1 MSSAKPDFD
10 PTQPFTTVSKPAFNP
25 NQPFQETD
33 TGLPSINAPTDNSSA
48 SPLLDTIASANPI
61 TDLANTLSKKPAVR
75 HFVNDTAVQ
84 TAGEA
89 AGTVVLPGAGS
100 VVGAGIGNAAAKIV
114 NDVED
119 DPDLAKRAAQ
129 YIFSDPQHTQLIQ
142 DLMGSDPDK
151 AAQYVRSLGIPLLQR
166 FSTGAIFQLLGEG
179 ISSVAG
185 KAVDSMQGSA
195 LDVGSKTSDAIP
207 QGVANAP
214 GTPFIG
220 PPETGVTLNPDQVTN
235 SKVADVLDKSAR
247 TGLLSGDKMRSF
259 DAANVDALKQAQ
271 QKIATDLSGGLTEY
285 IPRTQ
290 LADYITSSNDVGQK
304 IQKAV
309 QDNLYQKADEALG
322 GDLVPVPE
330 KAPGGII
337 DPKTGQPTMIPTGN
351 ITYKRVGG
359 ITVPTAQIKDLA
371 QLELTKSELI
381 NGIGNAEQLGPLL
394 SRIKTLDSGVNFSD
408 MQNLRSQILDMNRDA
423 TGAGAKRILTGFAKS
438 INDTME
444 STAKTLSPDGYK
456 QWFQANQFYK
466 HGVQTFQNDAVAKL
480 ITNDYRMADN
490 LGNFMYKNG
499 NVTQIQQLKTIANRV
514 DNLVNNPVFKGQLKE
529 IMDANPR
536 LQGTLQPKELTYPA
550 IMNKYKR
557 GYMQEMFDAYAPKS
571 IDPTNPAQSPLNFQ
585 GLVGELQHPE
595 AVQTMKELFKPEE
608 ISRLQKFAT
617 IGAAAMKHNGQGMTH
632 AIGMVTRLT
641 GLATGKWAAKMLTN
655 PESAD
660 MLMNG
665 VSRLGSKQVGAV
677 KQGSEFLLRAANAI
691 MDRGTENDEG
701 N

>member
-1 MSSAKPDFD
+1 MSSNNLPEGFE
-10 PTQPFTTVSKPAFNP
+10 PTP
-25 NQPFQETD
+25 
-33 TGLPSINAPTDNSSA
+33 TGLPSLNKSTSGSNLPDGFEPVAPPPGANPGPSI
-48 SPLLDTIASANPI
+48 LDTIAAANPI

-75 HFVNDTAVQ
+75 HFVNDVALQ
-84 TAGEA
+84 EGGAA
-89 AGTVVLPGAGS
+89 AGSLVLPGVGTVA
-100 VVGAGIGNAAAKIV
+100 GAGIGNAAAKIV

-119 DPDLAKRAAQ
+119 DPDLAKRAAS

-185 KAVDSMQGSA
+185 KAIDSMKGGA
-195 LDVGSKTSDAIP
+195 LDIGSKTADAIP

-214 GTPFIG
+214 GTPFVG

-247 TGLLSGDKMRSF
+247 AGLLSGDKMRAF
-259 DAANVDALKQAQ
+259 DAANVDALKTTQ

-290 LADYITSSNDVGQK
+290 LADYVTSSDEVGQK

-322 GDLVPVPE
+322 GDLVPTPE
-330 KAPGGII
+330 MAPGGIS
-337 DPKTGQPTMIPTGN
+337 DPKTGKPTMVPTGN
-351 ITYKRVGG
+351 TSYQRVGG
-359 ITVPTAQIKDLA
+359 MTVPTSRIKDVA
-371 QLELTKSELI
+371 SLELTKSDLI
-381 NGIGNAEQLGPLL
+381 NNIGNAEKLGPLL
-394 SRIKTLDSGVNFSD
+394 KQIQSLPAGVNFSD
-408 MQNLRSQILDMNRDA
+408 MQNIRSQILDLNRDA
-423 TGAGAKRILTGFAKS
+423 TGNARRILSTFAKT
-438 INDTME
+438 INDTMKN
-444 STAKTLSPDGYK
+444 TAGTLDPEGYAAFRK
-456 QWFQANQFYK
+456 ASDFFK
-466 HGVQTFQNDAVAKL
+466 EGEDTFKNDAVAKL

-499 NVTQIQQLKTIANRV
+499 NVTQIKQLKTIADRV
-514 DNLVNNPVFKGQLKE
+514 NNLVNNPVYKNELKE
-529 IMDANPR
+529 VMQANPR
-536 LQGTLQPKELTYPA
+536 LAGMLNRKELTYPA
-550 IMNKYKR
+550 IMNRYKR
-557 GYMQEMFDAYAPKS
+557 GYMQEMFDAYAPKQ
-571 IDPTNPAQSPLNFQ
+571 IDPTNSAQSPMNFQ

-608 ISRLQKFAT
+608 ITRLQKFAT
-617 IGAAAMKHNGQGMTH
+617 IGAAAMKHNGQGTSH
-632 AIGMVTRLT
+632 AVGMITRLT
-641 GLATGKWAAKMLTN
+641 GLAAGKWAAKMLTN

-665 VSRLGSKQVGAV
+665 ISRLGSKDVKAV
-677 KQGSEFLLRAANAI
+677 KQGSELLLRAANSI
-691 MDRGTENDEG
+691 MDRGTENNEG
-701 N
+701 E